1 MSWNRAATSHM
12 PKLNHRMLEFSWNAV
27 YTIGASS
34 QTVWKEL
41 ISRGISSLLHQ
52 KLFKV
57 FGPRKCY
64 PRCVSSLL
72 VPMSLNPKKHQRI
85 PKALQTISV
94 SCNQLQRSAAWSFYR
109 GNSMSKGSH
118 SFGEICTVGDAILMS
133 PGILRIGVVTS
144 KDGTEALDRFPCPLL
159 STDLPHFAVFTNQST
174 TVAWH
179 LKPLVNLAFQMKA
192 AASPSN
198 LDGSSLGLLLL
209 GTLSIHQKDGW
220 WTSTLWKPLMRS
232 SMNGLL
238 DLPLTTPPLAEL
250 LSTKKQHPPVSQFCL
265 PLPSHQD
272 HGEQLN
278 LANPVIPRQ
287 VLP

>member
-109 GNSMSKGSH
+109 GKLNVERFAFIWRNLYSRRCHFDVTGDPSDRSCYQQGWHRGIGSVSMPPSINRPAPFLLFSLTNLLLWPDIWSLWWTWLSRWK
-118 SFGEICTVGDAILMS
+118 
-133 PGILRIGVVTS
+133 R
-144 KDGTEALDRFPCPLL
+144 PLL
-159 STDLPHFAVFTNQST
+159 
-174 TVAWH
+174 
-179 LKPLVNLAFQMKA
+179 
-192 AASPSN
+192 
-198 LDGSSLGLLLL
+198 
-209 GTLSIHQKDGW
+209 
-220 WTSTLWKPLMRS
+220 
-232 SMNGLL
+232 
-238 DLPLTTPPLAEL
+238 
-250 LSTKKQHPPVSQFCL
+250 
-265 PLPSHQD
+265 
-272 HGEQLN
+272 
-278 LANPVIPRQ
+278 PRIWMAHHSGCSC
-287 VLP
+287 